1 MFTNLHAGSLR
12 SRCWGKDLRFIKRFI
27 WKIKKASRVT
37 RKGDR
42 EGSEAIV
49 ANQDHFWGNTHLR
62 AITGRDKVELLEET
76 APGGSNSCLWSVW
89 QGGLQTPEEFFE

>member
-1 MFTNLHAGSLR
+1 MSLHVGSLR

-27 WKIKKASRVT
+27 WKVKKASLVT
-37 RKGDR
+37 RKGEK
-42 EGSEAIV
+42 EGSEAIIV

-62 AITGRDKVELLEET
+62 AITRRDKVELLKET

-89 QGGLQTPEEFFE
+89 QGGLQTPEVFE